1 MRDPS
6 PEQTCNPPSP
16 LSIVEEIEATF
27 ESAVYGT
34 ARALEDRF
42 GPDVE
47 PADEEEA
54 ADANS
59 AIFAGFQAVSD
70 IARILDTELR
80 RPMERAVREGR
91 RGVKCRR

>member
-1 MRDPS
+1 MRD
-6 PEQTCNPPSP
+6 QTRNPPSP

-47 PADEEEA
+47 PADEEEE
-54 ADANS
+54 ANTNRTT
-59 AIFAGFQAVSD
+59 FAGFQAVSD

-80 RPMERAVREGR
+80 RPMDRVLREVKRAI
-91 RGVKCRR
+91 K